1 MHCQRK
7 VEYRLYPRTVA
18 GLELART
25 ADTCRQV
32 YNWALEQRIA
42 HYQTTKKSLKFAAQC
57 RALTQER
64 KLRAAWAAVHTHA
77 LQLTLKRLDLA
88 FGAFFRRIKKG
99 ETPGFPRF
107 KSSRRFSGFGFKEHG
122 NGWRLH
128 ADGRSVRITGIGKL
142 KLRGQA
148 RFAGGQPKTAEVV
161 CRADRW
167 YLSVTY
173 RLEQLPKRN
182 RVGIAVSGLDWGVE
196 TFATIANAD
205 GSDERIENPRH
216 LKKQLETLAEA
227 QQTLARKTKGS
238 KRRWLAKRAV
248 ARLHDKVR
256 RQRQNF
262 LHQTTARL
270 AATRRAIGVELL
282 SPLAMTASGGQTKQ
296 RLNREILAAAAG
308 AFHQMLRYK
317 AEEAGCAIIEVDPRK
332 HKPSQTCSGGGPA
345 RQKSLSERT
354 HILPDGSVITR
365 DLNSA
370 RNLLNI
376 VLGCEAQWGGN
387 LPQHSGPKTASDT
400 GCETSSI
407 AA

>member
-7 VEYRLYPRTVA
+7 VEYRIYPRPVA

-42 HYQTTKKSLKFAAQC
+42 HYQATKKSLTFAAQC

-77 LQLTLKRLDLA
+77 LQLALKRLDLA
-88 FGAFFRRIKKG
+88 FAAFFRRVKKG

-107 KSSRRFSGFGFKEHG
+107 KSCHRFSGFGFKEHG
-122 NGWRLH
+122 NGWRIH
-128 ADGRSVRITGIGKL
+128 SDGKSVRLAGIGRL

-148 RFAGGQPKTAEVV
+148 RFAGGLPTTAEVV

-173 RLEQLPKRN
+173 RLAQLPARE
-182 RVGIAVSGLDWGVE
+182 RAGVAVSGLDWGVE

-205 GSDERIENPRH
+205 GSDERIDNPRH
-216 LKKQLETLAEA
+216 LKQQLETLAEA
-227 QQTLARKTKGS
+227 QQSLARKTKGS

-262 LHQTTARL
+262 LHQTTAKL

-282 SPLAMTASGGQTKQ
+282 SPLAMTAKGGPAQQ
-296 RLNREILAAAAG
+296 GLNREILAAAAG

-317 AEEAGCAIIEVDPRK
+317 AEEAGCAVIEVDPRK

-354 HILPDGSVITR
+354 HLLPDGSVLTR

-370 RNLLNI
+370 RNLLKI
-376 VLGCEAQWGGN
+376 VLGCETQWGGN
-387 LPQHSGPKTASDT
+387 RPQHSGPKIASDT